1 MIHFDVV
8 IADPP
13 WAFRDTLSMSSVA
26 RGAEANYA
34 TMPASDLARLVIP
47 TADDAIC
54 ALWVPSSL
62 LDDGLT
68 VLKAWGFTLK
78 GTFVWV
84 KTTKDGEGLAFGMGH
99 TFRQCHEIALIGTKG
114 KIVSTIQDKAQRS
127 VLWHPSTRHSTKPEG
142 LHEALEKMWPD
153 ANRLELFARRQ
164 RDGWLCLGNEVTGN
178 DIRLDLALL
187 Y

>member
-1 MIHFDVV
+1 MIKFDVV

-13 WAFRDTLSMSSVA
+13 WRFDDKLAMSSVA
-26 RGAEANYA
+26 RGAEANYG
-34 TMPASDLARLVIP
+34 TMAVAEITRLAVP
-47 TADDAIC
+47 TADDSFL

-62 LDDGLT
+62 LEDGLT
-68 VLKAWGFTLK
+68 VMRAWGFTLK

-84 KTTKDGEGLAFGMGH
+84 KTTKDGDGLAFGMGH
-99 TFRQCHEIALIGTKG
+99 TFRQCHEVALLGTKG
-114 KIVSTIQDKAQRS
+114 RIVSTIENKSQRS
-127 VLWHPSTRHSTKPEG
+127 VLWHPSTNHSVKPDG
-142 LHEALEKMWPD
+142 LHESLEKMWPD
-153 ANRLELFARRQ
+153 ANRLELFARRK